1 MTTKIIGL
9 IALMVFAIVPGAVYA
24 AGGDHGHGHGIPSVV
39 GLQVINFLLYAALL
53 FYVLRKPVRE
63 FFKSRAEN
71 YKQALLKAEHAREEA
86 EKKKREIQEQLTT
99 LENTSES
106 SIMNARKEAAALM
119 EKIQHEAQEFAQ
131 KLKFE
136 ANQTVAIELEKAKM
150 ELRRELLD
158 QAVAMAENMLKD
170 KMVENDQKRL
180 QTEFVDK
187 VREAH
192 P

>member
-1 MTTKIIGL
+1 MTKKIIGL
-9 IALMVFAIVPGAVYA
+9 ASYLALAVAPVAAFA
-24 AGGDHGHGHGIPSVV
+24 AGGGEHGIPSVV
-39 GLQVINFLLYAALL
+39 GLQVINFAIYVALVY
-53 FYVLRKPVRE
+53 FVLRKPVRE
-63 FFKSRAEN
+63 FFKSRVEN
-71 YKQALLKAEHAREEA
+71 YQQALRKAEHAREEA
-86 EKKKREIQEQLTT
+86 EAKKREIQERLAT

-106 SIMNARKEAAALM
+106 SLANARKEAAAML
-119 EKIQHEAQEFAQ
+119 ERIQREAEEFAQ

-158 QAVAMAENMLKD
+158 QAVAMAEKMLRD

-187 VREAH
+187 IREAH